1 LNALRQALDGRN
13 HVPARVSAT
22 APTRFDVFMAHNSAD
37 KPAVLRLCRRLRD
50 RGLKPWID
58 VEQIP
63 SGRWFSD
70 AIQSAVLRSDAA
82 AVCIGPASIGRRQA
96 LEIRTFLEQ
105 CVERQ
110 VPVIPVLLP
119 GCNRRGRRNSR

>member
-1 LNALRQALDGRN
+1 
-13 HVPARVSAT
+13 
-22 APTRFDVFMAHNSAD
+22 MAHNSAD

-70 AIQSAVLRSDAA
+70 AIQSTVLRSDAA
-82 AVCIGPASIGRRQA
+82 AVCIGPASIGRWQA

-105 CVERQ
+105 CVDRQ

-119 GCNRRGRRNSR
+119 GCNRRGRRNSW